1 MKMRPSRPSS
11 PSSKSHDCTA
21 FHCTSSLN
29 FAFGISP
36 RIERSEGPEKK
47 RVLKLER
54 DGRR

>member
-21 FHCTSSLN
+21 FHCTSFLN

-36 RIERSEGPEKK
+36 RIERSEGPVKK